1 MAGTQWL
8 EQARCQDRETEI
20 FFVRGAA
27 KARRAQNICGNCPV
41 RQECLEYAIAEEIE
55 FGVWGGLT
63 ERQRR
68 ALLRRTTITSVA
80 S

>member
-1 MAGTQWL
+1 MGTDWL
-8 EQARCQDRETEI
+8 AQARCQDRDAEI

-27 KARRAQNICGNCPV
+27 KARRAQNICGSCTV
-41 RQECLEYAIAEEIE
+41 RQECLEYAMSEEIE

-68 ALLRRTTITSVA
+68 ALARRSTITTVA